1 MGMAVSVTV
10 TRAWR
15 REGLE
20 TLEFGWLL
28 RAAPF
33 EGGEG

>member
-10 TRAWR
+10 MRAWR

-20 TLEFGWLL
+20 MLEFGWL